1 MTTSR
6 LGAYSFI
13 VSSILL
19 FISGFLPGDIEKVG
33 NILSIFG
40 FCGIIYSTY
49 ALCAYFRKE
58 DKDNALLT
66 LVPILAIVG
75 WSANAFGS
83 ALRIPLNDTNIETLP
98 SSIGSLDAV
107 WELDF
112 SNNEIN
118 NLPTSFC
125 NMESFFFQKF
135 C

>member
-83 ALRIPLNDTNIETLP
+83 ALRIPLNDTNIE
-98 SSIGSLDAV
+98 SVNAVASMGGSLSATGGLSGFIGTALIGFYVFRKNDV
-107 WELDF
+107 
-112 SNNEIN
+112 
-118 NLPTSFC
+118 FC
-125 NMESFFFQKF
+125 FF
-135 C
+135 